1 LLGYLASTRNSEI
14 GGMFF
19 SPRDAQRDVLSAKG
33 ASLARSMPTPFIGK
47 DQKYLCLMEE
57 GESGRML

>member
-1 LLGYLASTRNSEI
+1 MALRLPRPL
-14 GGMFF
+14 
-19 SPRDAQRDVLSAKG
+19 PRDAQRDVLSAKG

-47 DQKYLCLMEE
+47 DQKYLCLMEA